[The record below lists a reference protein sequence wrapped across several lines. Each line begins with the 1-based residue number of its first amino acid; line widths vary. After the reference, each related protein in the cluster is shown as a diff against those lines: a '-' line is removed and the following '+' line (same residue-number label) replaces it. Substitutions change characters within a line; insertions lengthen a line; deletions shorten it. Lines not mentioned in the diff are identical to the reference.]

1 MLSSCFKEE
10 ELIASGIVPGSTP
23 SCEIFTDR
31 SHLNY
36 DNVPVDYKNSLVWP
50 SDQSENKTKQIQM
63 VFFYCFFFCVK
74 KFE

>member
-31 SHLNY
+31 SHFNYHNEHFNY
-36 DNVPVDYKNSLVWP
+36 DN
-50 SDQSENKTKQIQM
+50 
-63 VFFYCFFFCVK
+63 
-74 KFE
+74 